1 MGARLTN
8 KQRADF
14 ADMLRPHHQY
24 LARFCQHLSDSGED
38 GRDLYQQAILK
49 ALVKLDTLKETGRFR
64 QWICTIIVNEH
75 RNHCRKERLRRL
87 FRLSAQQEKINHGL
101 TRTGS
106 QSDPDDVGQTIRLR
120 QCLAR
125 LSAKKREALLMFEV
139 EGFPLAEIAE
149 IQHCSLTAV
158 KTRVSRARRELRKLF
173 VGGNPSPAARHFN
186 REDDHAFKV
195 GLETME

>member
-8 KQRADF
+8 EQRADF

-24 LARFCQHLSDSGED
+24 LARFCQHLSHSGED
-38 GRDLYQQAILK
+38 GQDLYQQAILK

-75 RNHCRKERLRRL
+75 RNHCRKDRLRRL
-87 FRLSAQQEKINHGL
+87 FRLSTQQEKTNHGL
-101 TRTGS
+101 TRTGPAM
-106 QSDPDDVGQTIRLR
+106 DPENVGQTIRLR

-125 LSAKKREALLMFEV
+125 LSAKKREALIMFEV

-149 IQHCSLTAV
+149 IQDCSLAAV
-158 KTRVSRARRELRKLF
+158 KSRVSRARRELRKLF
-173 VGGNPSPAARHFN
+173 MGGELSPAARHLN

-195 GLETME
+195 SLETLE